1 MVSRIFTSVIAC
13 LIIFSS
19 YQYTHSQDTVRVMA
33 YNILRYGANGVGGC
47 TPIGVTARNQWFTD
61 VLSETKPDIFGVNEI
76 APTDGAFSPAAN
88 ISLNVLPNVP
98 DKGPHYEA
106 TQINFDGNQDICNMM
121 YYNSQKVGLS
131 TQAFINV
138 SGTARNLDY
147 YKFYYKSAEP
157 IMDSAFIH
165 VILVHF
171 MASSAAARENQ
182 ATAAM
187 NFLDN
192 SLGGAQDNY
201 IIMGDMNLSSGA
213 TTAYQIM
220 ANHSNVDVR
229 MRDPL
234 NLTSWN
240 QNYVYTQSTT
250 PSTGDCRAGGGL
262 NDRFDIIL
270 CSNALINN
278 SLGMSYVSG
287 SYWSVGNPHSP
298 NPQLSTAGQIGIN
311 GMSDHHPVL
320 MDIAV
325 SQAVANDGRLDS
337 PVSLKVVSPFGEE
350 LSAQVTIPAGWES
363 EYVVKITDLQG
374 RVQYEQKDYLGTGV
388 HQLAPDVSGLSNGIY
403 FLSLESES
411 LPVIAK
417 IVRMK

>member
-1 MVSRIFTSVIAC
+1 
-13 LIIFSS
+13 
-19 YQYTHSQDTVRVMA
+19 
-33 YNILRYGANGVGGC
+33 
-47 TPIGVTARNQWFTD
+47 
-61 VLSETKPDIFGVNEI
+61 
-76 APTDGAFSPAAN
+76 
-88 ISLNVLPNVP
+88 
-98 DKGPHYEA
+98 
-106 TQINFDGNQDICNMM
+106 MM